1 MAGIRLGGLGAGEIP
16 SASKSAGK
24 TKGPEEGE
32 GLSLECHVQVFP
44 YQGTEQSY
52 L

>member
-32 GLSLECHVQVFP
+32 GCWRVWTRTIL
-44 YQGTEQSY
+44 GQSR
-52 L
+52 